1 MIGIVFDSFFFFFFS
16 FFFHLTCILILF
28 LDLFLFICWMV
39 IVRKG
44 KLLID
49 VECCI

>member
-1 MIGIVFDSFFFFFFS
+1 MIGIVFDSF